1 MGRTPTRHAKSSRVI
16 NWIYSGADRLDS
28 FRPLFLLGSILGLI
42 MLMAV
47 PAWAQRVV
55 LVPPTANDAMLSDAF
70 NRLEAELNIHHFDI
84 QVVNAEIGPDPTDAL
99 TRIAQEADALA
110 SIALLHHEGQTVVQ
124 VWLVDRVSGKATMRA
139 LQVDPSG
146 DAANLLAIRAVD
158 LLRASLREFNPDE
171 KPPADVVNV
180 DRRAVP
186 VVVRKL
192 AERPPPVFALRAE
205 AIALYER
212 PRLGFGVGPAIGGAY
227 RLGEAIELGLM
238 VAGPIVGVK
247 FNTPEGTTTIRQE
260 LAWAETRWHFVRT
273 PRLSLGLGLM
283 AGALLV
289 NAQGQPEAPLIGQ
302 SESLWS
308 FLAGLGV
315 HSQLHLA
322 PRIAVECSLRAIGT
336 APKLGFKMDNQQT
349 IMSLPILAGSV
360 GLRVAL

>member
-1 MGRTPTRHAKSSRVI
+1 M
-16 NWIYSGADRLDS
+16 
-28 FRPLFLLGSILGLI
+28 I
-42 MLMAV
+42 MSTAMPV
-47 PAWAQRVV
+47 WAQRVV

-70 NRLEAELNIHHFDI
+70 NRLQAELNIHHFDI
-84 QVVNAEIGPDPTDAL
+84 QVVNVEIGPDPTDAL

-110 SIALLHHEGQTVVQ
+110 SIALLHHEGQTIVQ

-139 LQVDPSG
+139 LQVDPGG

-227 RLGEAIELGLM
+227 RLGEALELGLM
-238 VAGPIVGVK
+238 VAGPIVGVR

-289 NAQGQPEAPLIGQ
+289 NAQGQSEALVGH
-302 SESLWS
+302 SASLWG
-308 FLAGLGV
+308 FLAGLGA

-336 APKLGFKMDNQQT
+336 APKLGFRMDNQQT
-349 IMSLPILAGSV
+349 IMGLPILAGSV

>member
-1 MGRTPTRHAKSSRVI
+1 M
-16 NWIYSGADRLDS
+16 
-28 FRPLFLLGSILGLI
+28 I
-42 MLMAV
+42 MLTVM

-55 LVPPTANDAMLSDAF
+55 LVPPTANDPMLSDAF
-70 NRLEAELNIHHFDI
+70 NRLQAELNIHHFDI
-84 QVVNAEIGPDPTDAL
+84 QVVNTEIGPDPTDAL

-110 SIALLHHEGQTVVQ
+110 SIALLHHEGQTIVQ

-186 VVVRKL
+186 VVVQRL

-205 AIALYER
+205 AMALYER
-212 PRLGFGVGPAIGGAY
+212 PHLGLGIGPALGGAY
-227 RLGEAIELGLM
+227 LLGEAFELGVT

-260 LAWAETRWHFVRT
+260 MAWAETRWHFVRT
-273 PRLSLGLGLM
+273 PRVSMGLGLM
-283 AGALLV
+283 AGALLI

-302 SESLWS
+302 SQSLWG
-308 FLAGLGV
+308 FLAGFGV
-315 HSQLHLA
+315 HSQLHMA
-322 PRIAVECSLRAIGT
+322 PRVAVEFSLRALGT

-349 IMSLPILAGSV
+349 VIGLPILAGSV